1 MATEIEGLQTVA
13 ALINAAGLPIVAMIV
28 LFSMYRFERL
38 RVVELEQK
46 RIDDH
51 AKFAAEQK
59 AMNQQRVD
67 DFKGWMQV
75 LAGLPPIQRTPT
87 NLGGAD

>member
-1 MATEIEGLQTVA
+1 MSAELEGLQAVA
-13 ALINAAGLPIVAMIV
+13 AIINAAGLPIVALIV
-28 LFSMYRFERL
+28 LFAMYRYERL

-51 AKFAAEQK
+51 IRFSEQQK
-59 AMNQQRVD
+59 AQNQQRVD

-87 NLGGAD
+87 NLNPS